1 MKLGF
6 GTICQMLLLIFQIS
20 MFINAMQNVG
30 DECAYTN
37 VTLKTN
43 EISATIAKSA
53 DVEDIWLNVQSN
65 LFLYFTIGAIYRHP
79 SWFL

>member
-1 MKLGF
+1 MLIIKRYLNILF
-6 GTICQMLLLIFQIS
+6 GTICQRLLLIFQIS

-43 EISATIAKSA
+43 EISATIAKSE
-53 DVEDIWLNVQSN
+53 DVEDIWVNVQINMLCLS
-65 LFLYFTIGAIYRHP
+65 L
-79 SWFL
+79 